1 MPFLVLEIADFICVE
16 RDSVESKII
25 LKSLCSSSFFTCRGE
40 KLVKI
45 TSTSFF
51 TLAFAKFAN
60 FVWISQMTTMF
71 ITRGGGLLDLI
82 LDGDVQSRFQKHTRS
97 LYQFFQNVYPTL
109 CQFFKNR
116 YPTLYQF
123 SENAYPILYQ
133 LQKLRKSIPFLIPK
147 S

>member
-16 RDSVESKII
+16 RDSVESRII

-71 ITRGGGLLDLI
+71 IIQTVPVSTQKPELVVVTNIVIVVLI
-82 LDGDVQSRFQKHTRS
+82 
-97 LYQFFQNVYPTL
+97 
-109 CQFFKNR
+109 
-116 YPTLYQF
+116 
-123 SENAYPILYQ
+123 
-133 LQKLRKSIPFLIPK
+133 
-147 S
+147 